1 MALLDFIPIVGDL
14 INAGSSHYENVR
26 SQHFQR
32 DMMREQMAWSE
43 KMNAQ
48 QQEWQEMMWN
58 KSNEYN
64 SPIEQLERAKAAGIN
79 PNALVNGGANM
90 GSATMAQQPQIPSA
104 PAGMSAPGFPNIL
117 GDLGGDIYNALL
129 MSKQRELLEAQKKNI
144 EANTRGQD
152 LDSERKT
159 MENSVWMTDWNIK
172 QAAATAD
179 INLKKEQLNEVQFNV
194 DVLLPQQEEMNE
206 QQLNNMLAAAQKIS
220 KEIAVL
226 EKQKALVAEQ
236 IKTQQAEQGLIGAQ
250 QEETN
255 ARRNLVDKQA
265 TAQQYEN
272 DVAKVKANIA
282 NEYGI
287 DVSQLDAIEQINIEL
302 AKAGAT
308 EEQISNFWSATRG
321 ELLERFKSGL
331 SKTLDNPLG
340 TANSVGNIVRG
351 RGRAKGNVPKQS
363 YGTMT
368 STSKSTPNPQFK
380 PKRRVTTYYE

>member
-1 MALLDFIPIVGDL
+1 MAFLDFLPIVGDL
-14 INAGSSHYENVR
+14 INAGTSHYENVR

-48 QQEWQEMMWN
+48 QQEWQESMWN
-58 KSNEYN
+58 KTNEYN
-64 SPIEQLERAKAAGIN
+64 APTAQLERAKDAGIN
-79 PNALVNGGANM
+79 PNVLANGGANM
-90 GSATMAQQPQIPSA
+90 GSATLAQQPNIPSA
-104 PAGMSAPGFPNIL
+104 PAGMSAPGFPNLL
-117 GDLGGDIYNALL
+117 GDFGGDIYNALL
-129 MSKQRELLEAQKKNI
+129 MGKQRELLDAQLKNI
-144 EANTRGQD
+144 QANTRGQD

-172 QAAATAD
+172 QAASTAD
-179 INLKKEQLNEVQFNV
+179 INLKKEQLKEIQFNV

-220 KEIAVL
+220 KEISVL

-340 TANSVGNIVRG
+340 TANSVGNIFRG
-351 RGRAKGNVPKQS
+351 RGKSKGNVPK
-363 YGTMT
+363 YGTT
-368 STSKSTPNPQFK
+368 KSTPNPQFK